1 VFSNLNTG
9 FGQSRQFNLLSGE
22 LVQNGGFETGDF
34 TDWSVIGSG
43 SAYNFVDNGSS
54 STITPHS
61 GTYCAVL
68 GETGTLAYVS
78 QTLPTR
84 AGQSYLLSFWLL
96 SLTYTG
102 QTTPNDFLA
111 QWNGTTLMNS
121 TNMGAFDW
129 TNLQFIVTATG
140 PNTVLQFGGQDD
152 PAYLALDD
160 VSVQPFLFSL
170 SQTKRTN
177 NAFQFSWNTLTGLMY
192 QVQYKTN
199 LLQTN
204 WVNLGGSL
212 PTTNTLMTT
221 TDVITNSQRF
231 YRIQLT
237 Q

>member
-1 VFSNLNTG
+1 
-9 FGQSRQFNLLSGE
+9 
-22 LVQNGGFETGDF
+22 
-34 TDWSVIGSG
+34 
-43 SAYNFVDNGSS
+43 
-54 STITPHS
+54 
-61 GTYCAVL
+61 
-68 GETGTLAYVS
+68 
-78 QTLPTR
+78 
-84 AGQSYLLSFWLL
+84 
-96 SLTYTG
+96 
-102 QTTPNDFLA
+102 
-111 QWNGTTLMNS
+111 MNS

-160 VSVQPFLFSL
+160 VSVQPISLF
-170 SQTKRTN
+170 QTKRTN
-177 NAFQFSWNTLTGLMY
+177 NVFQFSWNTLTGLMY

>member
-1 VFSNLNTG
+1 M
-9 FGQSRQFNLLSGE
+9 
-22 LVQNGGFETGDF
+22 
-34 TDWSVIGSG
+34 
-43 SAYNFVDNGSS
+43 
-54 STITPHS
+54 
-61 GTYCAVL
+61 L
-68 GETGTLAYVS
+68 GETGSLAYVS

-160 VSVQPFLFSL
+160 VSVQPISLF
-170 SQTKRTN
+170 QTKRTN
-177 NAFQFSWNTLTGLMY
+177 NVFQFSWNTLTGLMY